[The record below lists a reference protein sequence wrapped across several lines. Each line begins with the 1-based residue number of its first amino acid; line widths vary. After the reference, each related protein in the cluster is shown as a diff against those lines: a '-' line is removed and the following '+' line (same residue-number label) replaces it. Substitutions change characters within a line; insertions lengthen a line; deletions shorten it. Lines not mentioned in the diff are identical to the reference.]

1 MAEPLNNRTLE
12 HYLNFVSDG
21 FGMKQIDEPIGFDAA
36 NFVIEQDKGRYGR
49 DISFAGE
56 DVDFMFTNTK
66 NKYGFYFDRL
76 LEYDKIYGFESEIEY
91 LLRDTEFD
99 IYYVVGQ
106 LDFQEKTTDQA
117 TKFSCKMIQSTT
129 QAILERRVDTKVDLF
144 SDEDLDGNYIEPV
157 QTKNIL
163 IKAKPIVQKSEWQ
176 NTSFWAYTGGSGSG
190 VTKVLYQNPI
200 SQSIIYNIENTLNGS
215 ITRYATTTTA
225 GEFPE
230 SQLKDM
236 VFIDA
241 INDLNNISINIK
253 DLKVSYFVTT
263 GENFNANNTGS
274 GGVVRPQYRTYIG
287 TDDDINSEGGEF
299 TTLPFTSQFI
309 GNESINRFGSFTGTA
324 DRYDLTFDDITI
336 DLSGIPRG
344 FSLYASF
351 YMDRYSTITE
361 WLSGTIT
368 ITATSTA
375 IDTVTRGVRLV
386 DAMKQV
392 SKSINSNF
400 VLNAPRFDVGG
411 EWYDNFVFDGNMI
424 RGRESDFV
432 MTWKDIANSLQ
443 EFNSDYEIDSN
454 NVFVGKYDDFY
465 TNTEIGNFLHA
476 PDETFNLGY
485 NERYTINAFNYKYK
499 NYNQDKDDNN
509 TIDGVH
515 TEYESLLPN
524 KQVEN
529 TKKVEIDFIRDPF
542 LLATTQKQAA
552 SEKTTSL
559 SQDDKVFIIDVVP
572 LAPSS
577 RGGFSAS
584 LTHFV
589 NSDGYL
595 QLLGEGFNWNILGF
609 SASDVFTI
617 ENTANAGNYN
627 IIEITNTIITLEA
640 ISITPTTIN
649 TKITQVSYPLSNV
662 EYSIRTNEGFN
673 LIENILAP
681 DNFANLKYTP
691 KRNILNNWSSYLKTA
706 TKYKPELIKTTY
718 FKNGG
723 ELVSQFGT
731 GAIITEK
738 ANIEQSELSTAI
750 LTPRLI
756 KTKVRCDF
764 STYRSFAQALKTD
777 RGFVRVYDN
786 EDRVLKG
793 YAQKS
798 SFKWADNELE
808 FDLEE
813 KFESEYLEVS
823 YSDVYI
829 INEVGYDSDLVPTL
843 DYKVEDDYIQFF
855 DANTRPLTNKTRFDF
870 VRVEG
875 VIYDNIIDLTTAIS
889 LL

>member
-144 SDEDLDGNYIEPV
+144 SHEDLDGNYIEPV

-163 IKAKPIVQKSEWQ
+163 IKAKPIVQESEWY
-176 NTSFWAYTGGSGSG
+176 A
-190 VTKVLYQNPI
+190 P
-200 SQSIIYNIENTLNGS
+200 SIKSHLNLGQPFND
-215 ITRYATTTTA
+215 IFATTTYEINDSLSFFT
-225 GEFPE
+225 
-230 SQLKDM
+230 D
-236 VFIDA
+236 FIDNSDGKDFKYIRA
-241 INDLNNISINIK
+241 QENLTQVKLYFDNLNIDTDN
-253 DLKVSYFVTT
+253 
-263 GENFNANNTGS
+263 
-274 GGVVRPQYRTYIG
+274 RPFSVIYRLG
-287 TDDDINSEGGEF
+287 FEDDYS
-299 TTLPFTSQFI
+299 TLPEVALQT
-309 GNESINRFGSFTGTA
+309 
-324 DRYDLTFDDITI
+324 YP
-336 DLSGIPRG
+336 SGINTPVSLEFELPDIERG
-344 FSLYASF
+344 NILWIYFRRNDSNLGTLS
-351 YMDRYSTITE
+351 RTI
-361 WLSGTIT
+361 SGTIT

-375 IDTVTRGVRLV
+375 IDTVTRGVRLI

-424 RGRESDFV
+424 RGRQSDFV

-454 NVFVGKYDDFY
+454 NVFIGKYDDFY

-559 SQDDKVFIIDVVP
+559 SQDDKVFIIDVVS

-609 SASDVFTI
+609 SASDIFTI

-640 ISITPTTIN
+640 VSITPTTIN

-662 EYSIRTNEGFN
+662 EYTIRTNEGFT

-870 VRVEG
+870 VRVES